1 MLDNEFCE
9 FLELEISKGFTNS
22 TNDRVKHFWCDGVML
37 PTFKN
42 EYSKKFVN
50 DNRQIIMTAFIG
62 LSGQDK
68 YELTLKFGNKSL
80 SKYARDLDI
89 SECVANP
96 DNSNWFDIDNERQK
110 NFDTARLKASSNIEF

>member
-1 MLDNEFCE
+1 MLDNEFCS
-9 FLELEISKGFTNS
+9 FLEHEISKAFANS
-22 TNDRVKHFWCDGVML
+22 NNDRVKHFWCDGVLL
-37 PTFKN
+37 PTFEN

-50 DNRQIIMTAFIG
+50 DNRQIIMTAFMG

-89 SECVANP
+89 SECVPNP
-96 DNSNWFDIDNERQK
+96 ENSNWFDIDTERQK
-110 NFDTARLKASSNIEF
+110 ISIQLD

>member
-9 FLELEISKGFTNS
+9 FLEYEISKAFTNS
-22 TNDRVKHFWCDGVML
+22 TNDIVKHFWCDGVLL
-37 PTFKN
+37 PTFEN

-68 YELTLKFGNKSL
+68 YELTLKFGNKAL

-89 SECVANP
+89 SECVP
-96 DNSNWFDIDNERQK
+96 TLDNNNWFDIDIERQK
-110 NFDTARLKASSNIEF
+110 ILIQLD

>member
-9 FLELEISKGFTNS
+9 FLEYEISKAFTNS
-22 TNDRVKHFWCDGVML
+22 TNDRVKHFWCDGVLL
-37 PTFKN
+37 PTFEN

-50 DNRQIIMTAFIG
+50 DNRQIVMTAFMG

-80 SKYARDLDI
+80 SKYAKDLDI
-89 SECVANP
+89 SECVPNP
-96 DNSNWFDIDNERQK
+96 ESINWFDIDIERQK
-110 NFDTARLKASSNIEF
+110 ISIQLD

>member
-9 FLELEISKGFTNS
+9 FLEYEISKAFTNS
-22 TNDRVKHFWCDGVML
+22 TNDRVKHFWCDGVLL
-37 PTFKN
+37 PTFEN

-50 DNRQIIMTAFIG
+50 DNRQIVMTAFMG

-80 SKYARDLDI
+80 SKYTRDLDI
-89 SECVANP
+89 SECVPNP
-96 DNSNWFDIDNERQK
+96 ENSNWFDIDIESQK
-110 NFDTARLKASSNIEF
+110 ISIQLD